1 MPPRVPARPSLSPS
15 SPAAAAQRA
24 SSSGASDAESSSGM
38 SLKDRMARLS
48 GGRGG
53 GGIPLPGM
61 MGSPPSFG
69 GGASSTSAS
78 PPTADSSTLG
88 TEAAEQKLEHVSL
101 ERVTTSA
108 TKKRPQSKRMQFKL
122 DEE

>member
-1 MPPRVPARPSLSPS
+1 
-15 SPAAAAQRA
+15 
-24 SSSGASDAESSSGM
+24 M
-38 SLKDRMARLS
+38 SLKERMARLS

-53 GGIPLPGM
+53 GGIPMPGMMPPPPKGAMALPGM
-61 MGSPPSFG
+61 MGSPPSFKG
-69 GGASSTSAS
+69 GMSSTSSS
-78 PPTADSSTLG
+78 PPADSSTLD